1 MRAISAIARVAAY
14 VAGRAA
20 VPGKR
25 MGHAGA
31 IIQGSV
37 GTAQGK
43 MEALRDTGAAVGEQ
57 PRDVARALKELLG

>member
-1 MRAISAIARVAAY
+1 VAAY

-31 IIQGSV
+31 IIQGSM
-37 GTAQGK
+37 GTAESK
-43 MEALRDTGAAVGEQ
+43 MNALRDAGVAVGEF
-57 PRDVARALKELLG
+57 PRQVAESLKELL